1 MDIKN
6 TVAIVTGASAGIG
19 LVTARKLAAKGAKVA
34 LAARNKEKLEALAK
48 ELTAAGGEALVIVT
62 DMRDRAQIRHMVEET
77 VRHFGRVDILV
88 NNAGQGMAG
97 LVERAS
103 MDDYQKIFELN
114 VLGPVLAIQAA
125 VPLMQKSGGGMIVNV
140 SSMVTKMHIH
150 GLSMYASTKAA
161 LNMISETARAELAP
175 YKIKVATVFPRMT
188 ATDFGKNSIGNSEL
202 RQQQRSTAAG
212 AGSIP
217 VDSAELVAEKI
228 LHAIETEAEE
238 QYMDR

>member
-1 MDIKN
+1 
-6 TVAIVTGASAGIG
+6 
-19 LVTARKLAAKGAKVA
+19 
-34 LAARNKEKLEALAK
+34 
-48 ELTAAGGEALVIVT
+48 
-62 DMRDRAQIRHMVEET
+62 
-77 VRHFGRVDILV
+77 
-88 NNAGQGMAG
+88 
-97 LVERAS
+97 
-103 MDDYQKIFELN
+103 
-114 VLGPVLAIQAA
+114 
-125 VPLMQKSGGGMIVNV
+125 MQKGGGGMIVNV

-150 GLSMYASTKAA
+150 GLSMYASTKVA

-188 ATDFGKNSIGNSEL
+188 ATDFGKNSIGNQEL
-202 RQQQRSTAAG
+202 RQQQRSAP